1 MVQNKYISAEPAELR
16 KKMNE
21 ELTRVE
27 EIKIKHGVK
36 KSRMPAKLD
45 YIQSATGL
53 VLALF
58 MWGHMVF
65 VSSILLGEEVMY
77 KVTKMFEGQY
87 IFGDSYP
94 QIVSATAALLFIIFI
109 AHAGVAIRKFP
120 GSFKEYRL
128 YRAHMK
134 RMKHGDTNL
143 WFYQVFTGFVM
154 FFLGSVHLYIIMT
167 HPADIGPYA
176 SSDRVVSDWMAPL
189 YLLLLLAVEFHGSI
203 GLYRL
208 SIKWGWFE
216 GKDPKKSRK
225 KLKAYKWFITV
236 FFLTLG
242 LLSLAAYIKIG
253 LAHQDRAGERY
264 IPASAIEKG
273 VQL

>member
-1 MVQNKYISAEPAELR
+1 
-16 KKMNE
+16 MNE

-53 VLALF
+53 ILALF

-77 KVTKMFEGQY
+77 TVTKMFEGQY
-87 IFGDSYP
+87 LFGESYP
-94 QIVSATAALLFIIFI
+94 QIVSVTAALLFIIFI
-109 AHAGVAIRKFP
+109 AHAGVAIRKLP

-143 WFYQVFTGFVM
+143 WFYQVFTGVVM

-167 HPADIGPYA
+167 HPAEI
-176 SSDRVVSDWMAPL
+176 
-189 YLLLLLAVEFHGSI
+189 
-203 GLYRL
+203 
-208 SIKWGWFE
+208 
-216 GKDPKKSRK
+216 
-225 KLKAYKWFITV
+225 
-236 FFLTLG
+236 
-242 LLSLAAYIKIG
+242 
-253 LAHQDRAGERY
+253 
-264 IPASAIEKG
+264 
-273 VQL
+273 

>member
-1 MVQNKYISAEPAELR
+1 MSQ
-16 KKMNE
+16 
-21 ELTRVE
+21 ELTRVD
-27 EIKIKHGVK
+27 EIKIKYGVK

-45 YIQSATGL
+45 YLQSATGL
-53 VLALF
+53 LLALF
-58 MWGHMVF
+58 MWGHMLF
-65 VSSILLGEEVMY
+65 VSSILLGEDVMY
-77 KVTKMFEGQY
+77 AVTKMFEGKY
-87 IFGDSYP
+87 LFGNSYP
-94 QIVSATAALLFIIFI
+94 LIVSVTAAFIFAVFI
-109 AHAGVAIRKFP
+109 AHALVAIRKFP
-120 GSFKEYRL
+120 GSFKQYRL

-167 HPADIGPYA
+167 HPAEIGPYA

-208 SIKWGWFE
+208 AIKWGWFE
-216 GKDPKKSRK
+216 GKNAKESRK
-225 KLKAYKWFITV
+225 KLKIYKWFITV

-253 LAHQDRAGERY
+253 LAHQEHKGERY
-264 IPASAIEKG
+264 YPTSIEKG
-273 VQL
+273 ADQ